1 MRGKLLLLSLFTLL
15 SVVIGALSLQQ
26 PAQALDSSRDPDQYA
41 VVYNGT
47 MSVDEIKDN
56 YNKKDHAAVFSA
68 FGIKK
73 SDLGGDIRDGIV
85 YQDGRV
91 VVGGKTVATGAVMA
105 ARHLGGSS
113 ISGSDT
119 AKKVSVSKMSDAQTA
134 FVKFDS
140 NGNFLWAIMK
150 PCGNPVTATPP
161 KPEPK
166 PAAACK
172 SLTATAL
179 NRTQYRLNAEATK
192 ENGATISN
200 YTFTVKSA
208 DGNTVRTK
216 EKPTE
221 SRYAYTTLP
230 ALAPGSYSASVVV
243 TTSVGS
249 KTAASCNASFTIT
262 PPAENDIKVCE
273 LATKKLIT
281 IKESQFDANK
291 HSKDFADCNEVPADI
306 EVCELA
312 TKKSITIKETDFD
325 SSKHSEDFA
334 DCEEKEAP
342 CPIPGKEHLPEDSE
356 DCEEATIEE
365 APEELPETGFTDTI
379 TKLLGVISLT
389 GASAYFLTSRR

>member
-1 MRGKLLLLSLFTLL
+1 MRGKLLISSFTLL
-15 SVVIGALSLQQ
+15 CGVVGALSLQQ

-47 MSVDEIKDN
+47 MSVSEIKDN

-68 FGIKK
+68 FGISK
-73 SDLGGDIRDGIV
+73 SELGGDIRDGIV

-91 VVGGKTVATGAVMA
+91 VVDGKTVATGAVMA

-134 FVKFDS
+134 FVKFDA

-161 KPEPK
+161 KPKPT

-172 SLTATAL
+172 SLTATPL
-179 NRTQYRLNAEATK
+179 SRTQYRLSAEATK

-221 SRYAYTTLP
+221 SRYSYTDVP
-230 ALAPGSYSASVVV
+230 VLAPGTYSASVVV
-243 TTSVGS
+243 TTSVGA
-249 KTAASCNASFTIT
+249 KTAASCNTSFTIA
-262 PPAENDIKVCE
+262 PPADNDIPVCE
-273 LATKKLIT
+273 LATKKTIT
-281 IKESQFDANK
+281 IKESEYDTSK
-291 HSKDFADCNEVPADI
+291 HSKDFADCNEVPSNI
-306 EVCELA
+306 EVCDLA
-312 TKKSITIKETDFD
+312 TKKRATIKESEFD
-325 SSKHSEDFA
+325 SSKHSKNFA
-334 DCEEKEAP
+334 DCQEKETP
-342 CPIPGKEHLPEDSE
+342 CPIPGKEALPADSE
-356 DCEEATIEE
+356 DCEET
-365 APEELPETGFTDTI
+365 PVQLPETGFADTF
-379 TKLLGVISLT
+379 TKLLGVVSLT
-389 GASAYFLTSRR
+389 GASAYFLTSKR

>member
-1 MRGKLLLLSLFTLL
+1 MRGKLLVSSFTLL
-15 SVVIGALSLQQ
+15 CGVIGALSLHQ

-73 SDLGGDIRDGIV
+73 SDLDGDIRNGIV

-91 VVGGKTVATGAVMA
+91 VVDGKTYATGAVMA

-150 PCGNPVTATPP
+150 PCGNPVTATPTPP
-161 KPEPK
+161 KPKPV

-172 SLTATAL
+172 SLVATPL
-179 NRTQYRLNAEATK
+179 SRTQYRLSAEATK

-200 YTFTVKSA
+200 YTFTVKSV

-216 EKPTE
+216 EKPTA
-221 SRYAYTTLP
+221 SRYSYTDMPELT
-230 ALAPGSYSASVVV
+230 PGTYAASVVV
-243 TTSVGS
+243 TTSAGA
-249 KTAASCNASFTIT
+249 KTAASCNASFTIA
-262 PPAENDIKVCE
+262 PPADNDIKVCD
-273 LATKKLIT
+273 LATKKTIT
-281 IKESQFDANK
+281 IKESQYDTSK
-291 HSKDFADCNEVPADI
+291 HSKNFADCNEAPAVI
-306 EVCELA
+306 NVCELA
-312 TKKSITIKETDFD
+312 TNKSVTIKETDFD
-325 SSKHSEDFA
+325 SSKHSKNFD
-334 DCEEKEAP
+334 DCKEKETP
-342 CPIPGKEHLPEDSE
+342 CPIPGKEHLPADSE
-356 DCEEATIEE
+356 DCEET
-365 APEELPETGFTDTI
+365 PVQLPETGLADTF
-379 TKLLGVISLT
+379 TKLLGVVSLT

>member
-1 MRGKLLLLSLFTLL
+1 MRGKLFLSTLTLL
-15 SVVIGALSLQQ
+15 CGVIGALSLQQ
-26 PAQALDSSRDPDQYA
+26 PAQALDSTRDPDKYA

-91 VVGGKTVATGAVMA
+91 VVDGKTYATGAVMA
-105 ARHLGGSS
+105 ARHLGGSN

-119 AKKVSVSKMSDAQTA
+119 AKKVSVSKMGDAQTA
-134 FVKFDS
+134 FVKFDA

-161 KPEPK
+161 KPKPV

-172 SLTATAL
+172 SLTATAIT
-179 NRTQYRLNAEATK
+179 RTQYRLNAESTK

-200 YTFTVKSA
+200 YTFTVKNA
-208 DGNTVRTK
+208 AGTTVRTK
-216 EKPTE
+216 EKPTD
-221 SRYAYTTLP
+221 SRYSYTNLP
-230 ALAPGSYSASVVV
+230 DLGPGTYTASVVV
-243 TTSVGS
+243 TTSVGD
-249 KTAASCNASFTIT
+249 KTAAGCNASFTIA
-262 PPAENDIKVCE
+262 PPADNDIKVCE

-281 IKESQFDANK
+281 IKESQFDSSK
-291 HSKDFADCNEVPADI
+291 HSKDFADCKEVPSDI
-306 EVCELA
+306 TVCELA
-312 TKKSITIKETDFD
+312 TKKSVTIKESEFD
-325 SSKHSEDFA
+325 SSKHSKNFA
-334 DCEEKEAP
+334 DCEEKETP
-342 CPIPGKEHLPEDSE
+342 CPVPGKENLPADSE
-356 DCEEATIEE
+356 DCEETPDET
-365 APEELPETGFTDTI
+365 PVELPETGLADTI
-379 TKLLGVISLT
+379 TKLLGVVSLT

>member
-1 MRGKLLLLSLFTLL
+1 MRAKLLLSSFTLICG
-15 SVVIGALSLQQ
+15 VIGALSLQQ
-26 PAQALDSSRDPDQYA
+26 SAQALDSSRDCDKYA
-41 VVYNGT
+41 IVNCGT
-47 MSVDEIKDN
+47 MSVSEIKDN
-56 YNKKDHAAVFSA
+56 YSKGDNDKVFAA
-68 FGIKK
+68 FGISK
-73 SDLGGDIRDGIV
+73 SEISGDIRDGII

-134 FVKFDS
+134 FVKFDA

-161 KPEPK
+161 KPKPV

-172 SLTATAL
+172 ILATTAL
-179 NRTQYRLNAEATK
+179 NRTQYRLSAEATK

-200 YTFTVKSA
+200 YTFTVKGA

-216 EKPTE
+216 EKPTA
-221 SRYAYTTLP
+221 SRFAYTDLP
-230 ALAPGSYSASVVV
+230 ELAPGTYNASVVV
-243 TTSVGS
+243 TTSVGN
-249 KTAASCNASFTIT
+249 KTAASCNTSFTIA
-262 PPAENDIKVCE
+262 PPADNDIKVCE

-281 IKESQFDANK
+281 IKESQFDSSK
-291 HSKDFADCNEVPADI
+291 HSKDFADCNEAPSDI

-312 TKKSITIKETDFD
+312 TNERVTIKESDFD
-325 SSKHSEDFA
+325 SSKYSKNFA
-334 DCEEKEAP
+334 DCEEKETP
-342 CPIPGKEHLPEDSE
+342 CPVPGKEQLPADSE
-356 DCEEATIEE
+356 ECEET
-365 APEELPETGFTDTI
+365 PVELPETGLTDTI
-379 TKLLGVISLT
+379 TKLLGVVSLT

>member
-1 MRGKLLLLSLFTLL
+1 MRAKLLVSSLALLCGIIST
-15 SVVIGALSLQQ
+15 VSLQQ
-26 PAQALDSSRDPDQYA
+26 PAHALDSSRDCDKYA
-41 VVYNGT
+41 IVNCGT
-47 MSVDEIKDN
+47 MSVSEIKDN
-56 YNKKDHAAVFSA
+56 YSKGDNDKVFVA
-68 FGIKK
+68 FGISK
-73 SDLGGDIRDGIV
+73 SEIGGDIRDGIV

-119 AKKVSVSKMSDAQTA
+119 AKKVSVSKMGDAQTA

-150 PCGNPVTATPP
+150 PCGNPVTATPAKP
-161 KPEPK
+161 KPV

-179 NRTQYRLNAEATK
+179 NRTQYRLSAEATK

-216 EKPTE
+216 EKPTG
-221 SRYAYTTLP
+221 SRYANTTLP
-230 ALAPGSYSASVVV
+230 ELAPGIYTASVVV
-243 TTSVGS
+243 TTSTGS
-249 KTAASCNASFTIT
+249 KTAASCNTSFTVA
-262 PPAENDIKVCE
+262 PPADTDIKVCE
-273 LATKKLIT
+273 LATKKTIT
-281 IKESQFDANK
+281 IKESQYDTSK
-291 HSKDFADCNEVPADI
+291 HSKDFADCDEVPADI

-312 TKKSITIKETDFD
+312 TKKSVTIKESDFD
-325 SSKHSEDFA
+325 SSKHSKNPA
-334 DCEEKEAP
+334 DCEEKETP
-342 CPIPGKEHLPEDSE
+342 CPVPGKEHLPADSE
-356 DCEEATIEE
+356 DCEET
-365 APEELPETGFTDTI
+365 PVELPETGFADTI